1 MTDKPLAVI
10 TGASSGIGAATA
22 RAFSAAGHPLLLIAR
37 RLEPMAALN
46 LPDADLV
53 AADVNDTPAVA
64 SAIARA
70 EERFGPV
77 DLLINNA
84 GLMALSS
91 VAEQDPALVQ
101 EQFDVNCVAPMKN
114 SQLVITGMRERR
126 HGTIVNI
133 GSIAGKQLY
142 ENHTVYNGTK
152 YAIHAMT
159 EGLRRENAPYGVR
172 VLLVAPGMVDT
183 GLLGNT
189 GEGDVLD
196 GYLDYKKSIGGGLV
210 PDDIAHAI
218 LTAYQLPQHISY
230 REIVVAP
237 TSQDA

>member
-1 MTDKPLAVI
+1 MTDLPLVVI

-22 RAFSAAGHPLLLIAR
+22 RAFAAAGHPLLLIAR
-37 RLEPMAALN
+37 RLEPMVELGLENAELAA
-46 LPDADLV
+46 V
-53 AADVNDTPAVA
+53 DVTDTAAVA
-64 SAIARA
+64 EALARA
-70 EERFGPV
+70 EERFGPA
-77 DLLINNA
+77 DLLVNNA

-101 EQFDVNCVAPMKN
+101 EQFDVNCVALMKN
-114 SQLVITGMRERR
+114 SQLVLPGMQARR
-126 HGTIVNI
+126 RGTIVNI

-142 ENHTVYNGTK
+142 TDHTVYNGTK
-152 YAIHAMT
+152 YAVHAMT
-159 EGLRRENAPYGVR
+159 EGLRRENAAHGVR

-196 GYLDYKKSIGGGLV
+196 GYLDYKSSIGGGLR
-210 PDDIAHAI
+210 PDDIAQAI
-218 LTAYQLPQHISY
+218 LTAYQLPQYISF

>member
-1 MTDKPLAVI
+1 MTSLPLVVI

-37 RLEPMAALN
+37 RLAPMAALG
-46 LPDADLV
+46 LPEAEL
-53 AADVNDTPAVA
+53 AEADVTDTAAV
-64 SAIARA
+64 SAALARA

-77 DLLINNA
+77 DLLVNNA
-84 GLMALSS
+84 GLMALSA

-101 EQFDVNCVAPMKN
+101 EQFDVNCVALVKN
-114 SQLVITGMRERR
+114 SQLVLPGMQQRGR
-126 HGTIVNI
+126 GTIVNI

-142 ENHTVYNGTK
+142 DNHVVYNGTK
-152 YAIHAMT
+152 YAVHAMT
-159 EGLRRENAPYGVR
+159 EGLRRENAAHGVR

-196 GYLDYKKSIGGGLV
+196 SYNDYKKSIGGGLV
-210 PDDIAHAI
+210 PDDIAAAI
-218 LTAYQLPQHISY
+218 LTAYQQPQHVSF

-237 TSQDA
+237 TAQDA

>member
-1 MTDKPLAVI
+1 MTSLPLVVI

-22 RAFSAAGHPLLLIAR
+22 RAFAAAGHPLLLIAR
-37 RLEPMAALN
+37 RLEPMAALG
-46 LPDADLV
+46 LADAEL
-53 AADVNDTPAVA
+53 AAVDVTNTDAVRA
-64 SAIARA
+64 AIARA

-101 EQFDVNCVAPMKN
+101 EQFDVNCVALMKN
-114 SQLVITGMRERR
+114 SQLVLPGMQSRGR
-126 HGTIVNI
+126 GTIVNI

-142 ENHTVYNGTK
+142 SDHTVYNGTK
-152 YAIHAMT
+152 YAVHAMT
-159 EGLRRENAPYGVR
+159 EGLRRENAAHGVR

-183 GLLGNT
+183 GLLGHT
-189 GEGDVLD
+189 GGAVLD
-196 GYLDYKKSIGGGLV
+196 GYLDYKRSIGGGLH
-210 PDDIAHAI
+210 PDDVASAI
-218 LTAYQLPQHISY
+218 LTAYQLPQHVSF

>member
-1 MTDKPLAVI
+1 MTALPLVVV

-22 RAFSAAGHPLLLIAR
+22 RAFAAAGHPLLLIAR
-37 RLEPMAALN
+37 RLEPMRELAIAEAELAA
-46 LPDADLV
+46 V
-53 AADVNDTPAVA
+53 DVNDTPAVA
-64 SAIARA
+64 AALSRA
-70 EERFGPV
+70 EARFGPA
-77 DLLINNA
+77 DLLVNNA

-101 EQFDVNCVAPMKN
+101 EQFDVNCVALMKN
-114 SQLVITGMRERR
+114 SQLVLPGMQSRR
-126 HGTIVNI
+126 SGTIVNI

-142 ENHTVYNGTK
+142 TDHTVYNGTK
-152 YAIHAMT
+152 YAVHAMT
-159 EGLRRENAPYGVR
+159 EGLRRENAAHNVR

-189 GEGDVLD
+189 DEGAILD
-196 GYLDYKKSIGGGLV
+196 GYLDYKQSIGGGLRPEDV
-210 PDDIAHAI
+210 ARAI
-218 LTAYQLPQHISY
+218 LTAYQLPQHISF

>member
-1 MTDKPLAVI
+1 MSQHPLVVI

-22 RAFSAAGHPLLLIAR
+22 RAFAAAGHPLLLIAR
-37 RLEPMAALN
+37 RLEPMRDLGIADAELAAC
-46 LPDADLV
+46 
-53 AADVNDTPAVA
+53 DVNDTAAVS
-64 SAIARA
+64 SALARA

-101 EQFDVNCVAPMKN
+101 EQFDVNCVALMKN
-114 SQLVITGMRERR
+114 SQLVLPRMQQRR
-126 HGTIVNI
+126 HGTIINI

-142 ENHTVYNGTK
+142 GDHTVYNGTK
-152 YAIHAMT
+152 FAVHAMT
-159 EGLRRENAPYGVR
+159 EGLRRENAAYGVR

-183 GLLGNT
+183 SLLGHT
-189 GEGDVLD
+189 HGEVLD
-196 GYLDYKKSIGGGLV
+196 GYLDYKRSIGGGLAPEDV
-210 PDDIAHAI
+210 AQAI
-218 LTAYQLPQHISY
+218 LTAYQLPQHISF

>member
-1 MTDKPLAVI
+1 MTSKPLVVI

-22 RAFSAAGHPLLLIAR
+22 RAFAAAGHPLRLIAR
-37 RLEPMAALN
+37 RLEPMQALG
-46 LPDADLV
+46 LPDAEL
-53 AADVNDTPAVA
+53 AAVDVNDTPAVA
-64 SAIARA
+64 AAITRA
-70 EERFGPV
+70 EARFGPV
-77 DLLINNA
+77 DLLVNNA
-84 GLMALSS
+84 GLMALST

-101 EQFDVNCVAPMKN
+101 EQFDVNCVALMKN
-114 SQLVITGMRERR
+114 SQLVVRGMRERR

-142 ENHTVYNGTK
+142 ENHVVYNGTK
-152 YAIHAMT
+152 YAVHAMT
-159 EGLRRENAPYGVR
+159 EGLRRENSAFDVR

-210 PDDIAHAI
+210 PDDVAHAI
-218 LTAYQLPQHISY
+218 LAAYQLPQHISY

>member
-1 MTDKPLAVI
+1 MTTKPLVVI

-37 RLEPMAALN
+37 RLEPMQQLG
-46 LPDADLV
+46 LPDAELV

-64 SAIARA
+64 AAIARA

-77 DLLINNA
+77 DLLVNNA

-101 EQFDVNCVAPMKN
+101 EQFDVNCVALMKN
-114 SQLVITGMRERR
+114 SQLVLRGMQERK

-142 ENHTVYNGTK
+142 ADHTVYNGTK
-152 YAIHAMT
+152 YAVHAMT
-159 EGLRRENAPYGVR
+159 EGLRRENAAHNVR

-210 PDDIAHAI
+210 PEDIARAI
-218 LTAYQLPQHISY
+218 LTAYQLPQHISF

>member
-1 MTDKPLAVI
+1 MPDKPLVVI

-37 RLEPMAALN
+37 RAEPMRELA
-46 LPDADLV
+46 LPDTIVA

-64 SAIARA
+64 EALAGA
-70 EERFGPV
+70 EAAYGPA
-77 DLLINNA
+77 DLLVNNA
-84 GLMALSS
+84 GMMALSS
-91 VAEQDPALVQ
+91 VVDQDPAAVQ
-101 EQFDVNCVAPMKN
+101 AMFDVNCVAMMKN
-114 SQLVITGMRERR
+114 SQLVLPGMQRRR

-142 ENHTVYNGTK
+142 GDHTVYNGTK
-152 YAIHAMT
+152 YAVHAMT
-159 EGLRRENAPYGVR
+159 EGLRRENAEHGVR

-189 GEGDVLD
+189 GEGAVLD
-196 GYLDYKKSIGGGLV
+196 GYLEYKRGIGGGLV
-210 PDDIAHAI
+210 PEDIAAAI
-218 LTAYQLPQHISY
+218 LTAYALPQHISY

-237 TSQDA
+237 TAQDA

>member
-1 MTDKPLAVI
+1 MTSKPLVVI

-22 RAFSAAGHPLLLIAR
+22 RAFSAAGHPLLLISR
-37 RLEPMAALN
+37 RLEPMQELG
-46 LPDADLV
+46 LPDA
-53 AADVNDTPAVA
+53 
-64 SAIARA
+64 
-70 EERFGPV
+70 E
-77 DLLINNA
+77 
-84 GLMALSS
+84 LMALST
-91 VAEQDPALVQ
+91 VAEQDPAHVQ
-101 EQFDVNCVAPMKN
+101 EQFDVNCVALMKN
-114 SQLVITGMRERR
+114 SQLVVRGMRERQ

-142 ENHTVYNGTK
+142 ENHVVYNGTK
-152 YAIHAMT
+152 YAVHAMT
-159 EGLRRENAPYGVR
+159 EGMRRENSTFGVR

-189 GEGDVLD
+189 GEGEVLD
-196 GYLDYKKSIGGGLV
+196 GYLDYKESIGGGLV

-218 LTAYQLPQHISY
+218 LSAYQLPQHISY